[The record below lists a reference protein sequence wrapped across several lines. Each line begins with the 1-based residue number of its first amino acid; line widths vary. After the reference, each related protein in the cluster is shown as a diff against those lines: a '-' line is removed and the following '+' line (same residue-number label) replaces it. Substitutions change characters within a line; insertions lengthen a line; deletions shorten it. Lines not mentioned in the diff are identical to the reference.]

1 MDFLRAEDGAV
12 TVDWVVLT
20 AALVGLGLA
29 VAGTVSNGLADLSGD
44 IRGQLQRGDIIQ
56 TSFAVPAEETP
67 AEDGADPGDGAPGG
81 SFAFAPSDATTYEQ
95 WIASFTAIQG
105 GTTNYVYSDARLRGE
120 YDLLVAQAR
129 DAMAPGGGANLT
141 SASLRLHQAAG
152 VARAAELRG
161 IGLGEGSPSVETMV
175 GEFNATFPDD
185 AL

>member
-29 VAGTVSNGLADLSGD
+29 VADAISGGLADLSNEID
-44 IRGQLQRGDIIQ
+44 GQLRNGDIIR
-56 TSFAVPAEETP
+56 TSFTEPAVEDPADDE
-67 AEDGADPGDGAPGG
+67 ADPGDGDPGA
-81 SFAFAPSDATTYEQ
+81 SFAFTPSDVTTYEQ

-105 GTTNYVYSDARLRGE
+105 GTTDYVYSDAQLRGE
-120 YDLLVAQAR
+120 YDLLVSQAR
-129 DAMAPGGGANLT
+129 DAMAPGGGQNLT

-152 VARAAELRG
+152 VARAAEIRG
-161 IGLGEGSPSVETMV
+161 IGLGDGSPSVETMV
-175 GEFNATFPDD
+175 GEFNATFPDN